1 MSWIRSDRVY
11 EVRMFCN
18 ITFVIIQY
26 IINLLSHLCFAIFGS
41 IISIC
46 NNIFSLILVHMWG
59 IFFVWLFPFFFC
71 VCSAKLD

>member
-18 ITFVIIQY
+18 IPFV
-26 IINLLSHLCFAIFGS
+26 INLLSHLCFAIFGA

-46 NNIFSLILVHMWG
+46 NSIFSLILVHMWV
-59 IFFVWLFPFFFC
+59 IFFVWLFPFLFVF
-71 VCSAKLD
+71 VLLSWISY